1 MNPLSYSIELVPR
14 QRLLKEAST
23 LFRQQAAKLLPWMQW
38 LRNVADRLIY
48 VAILEKRTSFS
59 CLTALT
65 FVEAM
70 MTALLTV
77 LPSYLRMG
85 SAKCVLCSWLA
96 DLLRQL
102 AVQIW
107 SVDADPAAVNHRL
120 SATVL
125 RRFTVHI
132 FSQLAFQEKLSICL
146 CSTKDF
152 LVSTQ

>member
-85 SAKCVLCSWLA
+85 
-96 DLLRQL
+96 
-102 AVQIW
+102 
-107 SVDADPAAVNHRL
+107 
-120 SATVL
+120 
-125 RRFTVHI
+125 
-132 FSQLAFQEKLSICL
+132 
-146 CSTKDF
+146 
-152 LVSTQ
+152 